1 MTAYSEKFKSEMV
14 AKMLGPDAISANALS
29 RRVGIGQTTLSTWLR
44 QAKMAGVSGRSK
56 TKPGPRRAWTPA
68 EKLRVVAAAEQL
80 GDEQLGALLR
90 REGLHETDLRAFR
103 EEALAG
109 LSPKPA
115 KRGPTPEEK
124 RIKELERELHRKEKA
139 LAEAA
144 ALLVLRKKL
153 NALWGEAEGEDTT
166 EQSEPTSFPSWKKP

>member
-14 AKMLGPDAISANALS
+14 ARMLGPDALSANALS
-29 RRVGIGQTTLSTWLR
+29 RRVGIGQPTLSTWLR

-56 TKPGPRRAWTPA
+56 PKQGVRRAWTA
-68 EKLRVVAAAEQL
+68 ADKLRVVAAAEQL
-80 GDEQLGALLR
+80 AGEQLGTLLR
-90 REGLHETDLRAFR
+90 REGLHEADLRAFR

-109 LSPKPA
+109 LSPKPP